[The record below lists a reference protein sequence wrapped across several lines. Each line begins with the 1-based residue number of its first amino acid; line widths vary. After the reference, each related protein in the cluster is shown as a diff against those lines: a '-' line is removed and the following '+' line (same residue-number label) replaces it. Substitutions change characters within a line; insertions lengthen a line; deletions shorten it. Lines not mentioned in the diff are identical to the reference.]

1 MALIRLRAI
10 GKCLLCFFLHT
21 IHKILSGWSR
31 YVKPFLSTFI
41 FHLVLLVIPVSRTAS
56 KWVTRAVNWLGA
68 NKGCYWA
75 WFTKP
80 GVPCL
85 SRCLPLLKPYL
96 LRSPPLSQQRWL
108 LSCVYANKPIIHFSR
123 LPLLFQGRLGCLDTP
138 PPFLSCFSTC
148 LVGNLFQ
155 SYTKDWEKNW

>member
-1 MALIRLRAI
+1 M
-10 GKCLLCFFLHT
+10 
-21 IHKILSGWSR
+21 
-31 YVKPFLSTFI
+31 
-41 FHLVLLVIPVSRTAS
+41 IPVSRTAS

-96 LRSPPLSQQRWL
+96 FRSPPLSQQRWL
-108 LSCVYANKPIIHFSR
+108 FSCVYANKPIIHFSR

-138 PPFLSCFSTC
+138 PPFLSCFSTR

-155 SYTKDWEKNW
+155 SYTKDWKKNCDNSISTPVVVGWDKGHMWTTKCRVEESILLVFFNQA